1 MENKKIKSSMGFYD
15 INLKVANMRNV
26 QSFTLYPKVTEAG
39 EVWLQSDKRFI
50 AVNVF
55 DGKAV
60 INKSNKNYA
69 SRHDLILGG
78 ITFDFDKDVIAE
90 LKDHYENH
98 KVGTNQ
104 VKSGDTVLLTY

>member
-1 MENKKIKSSMGFYD
+1 MENKTIKSSMGFYS
-15 INLKVANMRNV
+15 IELKVANMRNV
-26 QSFTLYPKVTEAG
+26 QSFTLYPEITSAG

-69 SRHDLILGG
+69 NRLDLLTG
-78 ITFDFDKDVIAE
+78 ITFDFNKEVIAE
-90 LKDHYENH
+90 LKNHYENH

>member
-1 MENKKIKSSMGFYD
+1 MGFYD

-26 QSFTLYPKVTEAG
+26 QSFTLYPKITEAG
-39 EVWLQSDKRFI
+39 EAWLQSDKRFI

-55 DGKAV
+55 DSRAV

-69 SRHDLILGG
+69 NRLDLLTG